1 VLFNSVSAFVKKH
14 ALLTAGQK
22 LVVGVSGGPDS
33 IALLHIISRLQTEAD
48 LHLTVAHLDH
58 SLRPESAQDAQFV
71 ERNAKA
77 WGLEYVIERADV
89 KALAENE
96 KLSIEEAGRLARY
109 NLFARLGSTVAVAHH
124 ADDQAETVLMH
135 FLRGSGLAGLRGMR
149 PSTQQRTANG
159 PLTVIRPLLEVTRA
173 DIEAYVAQHQL
184 EFVVDASNADQT
196 YFRNRLR
203 HELLPLLQTYNP
215 NIREVLGRTAEVMTG
230 DYELLQP
237 LVEKAWHDTL
247 LAEDE
252 SIRFDLGLW
261 RALPIGL
268 RRALLR
274 QAVTH
279 LRPSLR
285 NLDLVPL
292 ENALRWAQ
300 SAQSGHQ
307 ADLLAGL
314 NLHIIGNELRLSD
327 WDQSAVGQPESIPLA
342 IPGETQF
349 LNYQFTAAPVPNPS
363 LTAIRAQPD
372 PFTAYLNPAL
382 APFTIRSR
390 RPGDRFTPL
399 GMSGSLKL
407 SDFMVN
413 RKLPV
418 DQRDTWP
425 LLCYGPDAQ
434 TIAWVCGQAL
444 SETAKVTDQAS
455 ALKIVVVQKL

>member
-14 ALLTAGQK
+14 ALLTSGQK

-33 IALLHIISRLQTEAD
+33 VALLHLLTRLQTDAG
-48 LHLTVAHLDH
+48 LHLTAAHLDH
-58 SLRPESAQDAQFV
+58 RLRPESAHDAEFV
-71 ERNAKA
+71 ERIAKA
-77 WGLEYVIERADV
+77 WDLECVIERVDV
-89 KALAENE
+89 KALAQNE

-135 FLRGSGLAGLRGMR
+135 FLRGSGLSGLRGMR
-149 PSTQQRTANG
+149 PSTQQITASG
-159 PLTVIRPLLEVTRA
+159 PLTVIRPLLEATRA
-173 DIEAYVAQHQL
+173 EIEAYIAQHQL

-203 HELLPLLQTYNP
+203 HELVPLLQTYNA

-237 LVEKAWHDTL
+237 LIEKAWHETL

-261 RALPIGL
+261 RALPLGL

-274 QAVTH
+274 RAVTH
-279 LRPSLR
+279 LRPALR
-285 NLDLVPL
+285 NLNFVPL
-292 ENALRWAQ
+292 ENALHWVQ
-300 SAQSGHQ
+300 SALSGHQ

-314 NLHIIGNELRLSD
+314 SLHIIGKELRLST
-327 WDQSAVGQPESIPLA
+327 WDQFPVEQPEPIPLL
-342 IPGETQF
+342 IPGDTLF
-349 LNYQFTAAPVPNPS
+349 LNHQFTASLIDNPS
-363 LTAIRAQPD
+363 FTVIRAQPD
-372 PFTAYLNPAL
+372 SFTAYLNPAL
-382 APFTIRSR
+382 APFTIRTR

-399 GMSGSLKL
+399 GLSGSLKL

-425 LLCYGPDAQ
+425 LLCYGPDTQ
-434 TIAWVCGQAL
+434 TIAWVCGHAL
-444 SETAKVTDQAS
+444 SETAKVTDQES
-455 ALKIVVVQKL
+455 ALKIVVQKL